1 MDRRDL
7 LDELKGK
14 LKKIERKKRGV
25 VNPKAIKIAE
35 SNNRFALDLYTH
47 VNKVKEN
54 LFFSPF
60 SVYTALSMVYIGAR
74 GLTKT
79 QMGEKLYISM
89 EQKLFHSVLESLLE
103 ALSGEDANEGFELH
117 LANLMAIK
125 EGYKVLDEYLTLIES
140 IFNGN
145 VWEII
150 GEFSLKINAWVSEQT
165 HGKIT
170 EIIDSQ
176 SISPETTLILLNT
189 IYFKGS
195 WQHQFKESVTQD
207 DEFTLLDGNKVLIPM
222 MHQINI
228 FHYFESENL
237 QVLEMMYEGR
247 NEQLSMIVFLP
258 KEFDGL
264 IEFEKS
270 LTSKKLS
277 KYISQLY
284 TRRVEVFFPRFRIE
298 KKYSLMK
305 SLISLGMTNPFTLD
319 ADFSGITNSPEGL
332 FIEDVLHKA
341 FIDVDEK
348 GTEAAAVT
356 AVMMAPTGPPIKR
369 EPPPIFRADHPFLFL
384 IRDMQTKTILFIG
397 KVLNPQ

>member
-14 LKKIERKKRGV
+14 LKKIERKKRAEL
-25 VNPKAIKIAE
+25 NPKVIKIAE
-35 SNNRFALDLYTH
+35 SNNRFALDLYNH
-47 VNKVKEN
+47 MNNGGEN

-60 SVYTALSMVYIGAR
+60 SVYTALSMVYTGAR

-79 QMGEKLYISM
+79 QMGEKLYVSM
-89 EQKLFHSVLESLLE
+89 ELKLFHSTLESLLE
-103 ALSGEDANEGFELH
+103 ALSGEDDYEGFELH
-117 LANLMAIK
+117 LANLVAIK
-125 EGYKVLDEYLTLIES
+125 KDYEILDEYLTLIES

-145 VWEII
+145 IWKII

-165 HGKIT
+165 RGKIT

-176 SISPETTLILLNT
+176 SVTPETTLILLNT

-195 WQHQFKESVTQD
+195 WQHQFKESVTRD
-207 DEFTLLDGNKVLIPM
+207 DEFTLLDGNKVFIPI
-222 MHQINI
+222 MHQVDV
-228 FHYFESENL
+228 FHYFESKDL
-237 QVLEMMYEGR
+237 QVLEMIYEGR
-247 NEQLSMIVFLP
+247 NEQLSMVVFLP
-258 KEFDGL
+258 KEFNGL

-270 LTSKKLS
+270 LTYKNLS
-277 KYISQLY
+277 KYILELY
-284 TRRVEVFFPRFRIE
+284 TRRVEVFFPRFRFE

-305 SLISLGMTNPFTLD
+305 SLIKLGISNPFTLD
-319 ADFSGITNSPEGL
+319 ADFSGITDSPEGL
-332 FIEDVLHKA
+332 FIEEVLHKA

-356 AVMMAPTGPPIKR
+356 AVIMAPTGPPIKR

>member
-7 LDELKGK
+7 MDELKGK
-14 LKKIERKKRGV
+14 LKRIERKKRGE
-25 VNPKAIKIAE
+25 VNPKVIKIAD
-35 SNNRFALDLYTH
+35 SNNRFALDLYSRM
-47 VNKVKEN
+47 NKGEES

-60 SVYTALSMVYIGAR
+60 SVYTALSMVYTGAR

-79 QMGEKLYISM
+79 QMGEKLYVSM
-89 EQKLFHSVLESLLE
+89 ELKLFHSALESLLE
-103 ALSGEDANEGFELH
+103 VLSGEDAYEGFELH
-117 LANLMAIK
+117 LANLVAIK
-125 EGYKVLDEYLTLIES
+125 KDYEVLDEYLSLIES
-140 IFNGN
+140 IFKGN
-145 VWEII
+145 IWKII

-165 HGKIT
+165 HRKIT
-170 EIIDSQ
+170 EIIDAQ
-176 SISPETTLILLNT
+176 SITPETTLILINT

-195 WQHQFKESVTQD
+195 WQHQFKESVTED
-207 DEFTLLDGNKVLIPM
+207 DEFTLLDGNKVVIPM
-222 MHQINI
+222 MHQINV

-237 QVLEMMYEGR
+237 QVLEMMYGRR
-247 NEQLSMIVFLP
+247 NELSMVVFLP
-258 KEFDGL
+258 KEIDGL
-264 IEFEKS
+264 IEFEKN

-277 KYISQLY
+277 KYLSQLY
-284 TRRVEVFFPRFRIE
+284 TRRVEVFFPRFRLE

-305 SLISLGMTNPFTLD
+305 SLINLGITNPFTLE

-332 FIEDVLHKA
+332 FIEEVLHKA